1 MGALLRQWR
10 ERRRISQLDLS
21 IAADISARHLSFVE
35 TGRSRPSRQMVLRLS
50 ACMEVPLRERN
61 HLLLAAGYAPV
72 YSAQPLEGRPMA
84 PVREALGVILKGHE
98 PSPAVVVDRA
108 WTLLEANASVAVL
121 LEGVDPELL
130 EPPVNVLRLSL
141 HPRGLAPN
149 IANLG
154 EWRAHLL
161 HRLHRQ
167 IDHTADE
174 DLRALH
180 RELSDYPGTEDEPDP
195 EALPAGEVAL
205 PLRLRARGGELRF
218 LSTVATFGTPLDVT
232 VSELVIESFFPADE
246 ATAAALR
253 AFAAGLAPAT
263 GG

>member
-50 ACMEVPLRERN
+50 ACMDVPLRERN

-72 YSAQPLEGRPMA
+72 YSAQPLEGASMA

-108 WTLLEANASVAVL
+108 WTLLEANASTALL
-121 LEGVDPELL
+121 LEGVAPELL

-141 HPRGLAPN
+141 HPRGVAPR

-167 IDHTADE
+167 IDHTGDE
-174 DLRALH
+174 DLRALY
-180 RELSDYPGTEDEPDP
+180 RELAGYPGAEP
-195 EALPAGEVAL
+195 EAPVEAPAAGEVAL
-205 PLRLRARGGELRF
+205 PLRLRTRGRELRF

-253 AFAAGLAPAT
+253 AAQAGRAS
-263 GG
+263 G